1 MCVCGGKQH
10 FDKKPRCTLL
20 IPPSPVGFVHHPWGN
35 RTKPKQLTRWVGGLL
50 CIRRTR
56 GRQQSW
62 CFPTCW
68 VSKEKQFTI
77 ILSNLIQLKAIFS
90 FSLSPNLLR
99 AHEEGIHVFMSQSS
113 CLLTLASVRVWVQ
126 TELENWLSCARSFW
140 FIAWCYLSM
149 FFNIK
154 LSIPGN
160 YNLRTSLGGLQL
172 RTGLIFVGS

>member
-68 VSKEKQFTI
+68 VSKEKQFTSI
-77 ILSNLIQLKAIFS
+77 SSNLIQLKAIFS
-90 FSLSPNLLR
+90 FSLSPNSF
-99 AHEEGIHVFMSQSS
+99 ESSWGGNTCVHVPIQLSFDS
-113 CLLTLASVRVWVQ
+113 CK
-126 TELENWLSCARSFW
+126 C
-140 FIAWCYLSM
+140 
-149 FFNIK
+149 K
-154 LSIPGN
+154 
-160 YNLRTSLGGLQL
+160 SLGTD
-172 RTGLIFVGS
+172 RTGELAKLCKELLDHSLMLHKYVF